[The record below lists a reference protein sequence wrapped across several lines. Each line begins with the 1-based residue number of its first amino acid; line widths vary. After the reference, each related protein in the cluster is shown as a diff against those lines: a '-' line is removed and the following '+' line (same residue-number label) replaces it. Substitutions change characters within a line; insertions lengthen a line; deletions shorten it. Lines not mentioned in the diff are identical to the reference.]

1 MPKASKVGKFRAAAK
16 ASSRNVRDAPLTSQ
30 HLAQKN
36 KDVTSSINN
45 LEGEVTESAK
55 EESEATL
62 SRGQRK
68 RLAKREQYLKREK
81 MVMSSLRLQRLEEQK
96 GKIDG
101 LDAIREALGEASSS
115 TSRTKSMIAA
125 AKEIMSKSNNRQN
138 GNTTKK
144 IINTNKSK
152 KTLAATEIT
161 HMSLVLQHPS
171 FKSNPFESIQQHLR
185 NSLSDD
191 AKKLKLDSIKRN
203 EEDDKAAVKKKE
215 ERKERIRDAKF
226 NKSKKGGS
234 RRGYKSNRAG
244 RV

>member
-45 LEGEVTESAK
+45 LEGEVESAK
-55 EESEATL
+55 EEHESTL

-96 GKIDG
+96 GKLDG

-115 TSRTKSMIAA
+115 TSPTKSMIAA
-125 AKEIMSKSNNRQN
+125 AKEIMSNSNTRQN

-171 FKSNPFESIQQHLR
+171 FKNNPFESIQQHLR
-185 NSLSDD
+185 NSLSND
-191 AKKLKLDSIKRN
+191 AQKLKLDSIKRN
-203 EEDDKAAVKKKE
+203 EEDGKAAVKKKE